1 MSDSL
6 PTLWHL
12 EVSHFSEKA
21 RWALAHKDVAHRRRA
36 PVPGAHIPVALFLT
50 RGSHATF
57 PILQLGGRT
66 IGDSSA
72 VIAAL
77 EERHPE
83 PALYP
88 AAPEQRR
95 RALELEDFFDEE
107 LGPHVRLF
115 AFYQLRQDPE
125 RFEALIKRTA
135 PPPMSKMPKA
145 AAAYARNYTKLR
157 FKVDDAE
164 AAELAG
170 TRILAAFDRLEEE
183 LGAGDYLVG
192 DDFTVADLTA
202 ASLLNPI
209 VLPDGGPIP
218 NEQPPPRGLAEFRE
232 PLLEHPGFKWVEE
245 MYRRHRKPA
254 PESAHLAHK

>member
-1 MSDSL
+1 MSESL

-21 RWALAHKDVAHRRRA
+21 RWALAHKEIAHRRRG
-36 PVPGAHIPVALFLT
+36 PVPGVHIPVALFLT

-57 PILQLGGRT
+57 PILQLDGRT
-66 IGDSSA
+66 IGDSTA

-77 EERHPE
+77 EERHPQ

-88 AAPEQRR
+88 ADPEQRH

-107 LGPHVRLF
+107 VGPRVRLF

-125 RFEALIKRTA
+125 RFEALIERTA
-135 PPPMSKMPKA
+135 PPPMAKMPKA
-145 AAAYARNYTKLR
+145 AAAYARAFTKLR
-157 FKVDDAE
+157 FKVDDPE

-170 TRILAAFDRLEEE
+170 TKILAAFDRLEEE
-183 LGAGDYLVG
+183 LGEGDYLVG
-192 DDFTVADLTA
+192 DRFTVADLTA

-209 VLPDGGPIP
+209 VLPDDGPIP

-232 PLLEHPGFKWVEE
+232 PLLDRPGFRWVDE

-254 PESAHLAHK
+254 QAAAPTAA